1 MDPLTGAAI
10 AVGSII
16 ATKALEKTGEK
27 VAEEPRFGN
36 KQENFLLPWNKFL
49 QILSPQ
55 LKKHRNNL

>member
-27 VAEEPRFGN
+27 VGE
-36 KQENFLLPWNKFL
+36 KV
-49 QILSPQ
+49 
-55 LKKHRNNL
+55 

>member
-27 VAEEPRFGN
+27 VVEKVALRYLVWFDREA
-36 KQENFLLPWNKFL
+36 
-49 QILSPQ
+49 
-55 LKKHRNNL
+55 